1 MLKKI
6 IFKLDNDRYF
16 INLKKN
22 LLIASNREKSTR
34 EIYQLDNIE
43 IGDDW
48 IVMEVTLSAQ
58 DAMIWDIE
66 DIDIEFI
73 YAKDK

>member
-1 MLKKI
+1 MPKKI

-16 INLKKN
+16 INLKKS
-22 LLIASNREKSTR
+22 LLIVSNKEKYTR

-48 IVMEVTLSAQ
+48 IVMEVTFSAQ